1 MDARKII
8 IAVDGYSST
17 GKSTFARTAAERLGY
32 VYLDSG
38 ALYRGV
44 TLKGIEASCV
54 GRDGIDVARL
64 EECLHG
70 LDISFGRDGQGRLR
84 TFMDGKDVEDRIRSI
99 EVSSLVSP
107 VAELPFVRDFV
118 DGILQQYG
126 REKGIVMDGRDIGT
140 TVFPDAEL
148 KIFMTADRK
157 VRAERRMKEMEDAGK
172 KIGFEEVLANIDER
186 DYIDTHRKTSPLT
199 KAEDA
204 IELDN
209 SDMTLEGEMDWLRG
223 ILFSKFGICI

>member
-1 MDARKII
+1 
-8 IAVDGYSST
+8 
-17 GKSTFARTAAERLGY
+17 
-32 VYLDSG
+32 
-38 ALYRGV
+38 
-44 TLKGIEASCV
+44 
-54 GRDGIDVARL
+54 
-64 EECLHG
+64 
-70 LDISFGRDGQGRLR
+70 
-84 TFMDGKDVEDRIRSI
+84 MDGKDVEDRIRSI

-157 VRAERRMKEMEDAGK
+157 VRAERRMKEMEEAGK
-172 KIGFEEVLANIDER
+172 KIGFEEVLTNIDER

-199 KAEDA
+199 KAADA

-209 SDMTLEGEMDWLRG
+209 SDMTLDGEMDWLRG

>member
-1 MDARKII
+1 
-8 IAVDGYSST
+8 
-17 GKSTFARTAAERLGY
+17 
-32 VYLDSG
+32 
-38 ALYRGV
+38 
-44 TLKGIEASCV
+44 
-54 GRDGIDVARL
+54 
-64 EECLHG
+64 
-70 LDISFGRDGQGRLR
+70 
-84 TFMDGKDVEDRIRSI
+84 
-99 EVSSLVSP
+99 
-107 VAELPFVRDFV
+107 
-118 DGILQQYG
+118 
-126 REKGIVMDGRDIGT
+126 MDGRDIGT

-157 VRAERRMKEMEDAGK
+157 VRAERRMKEMEEAGK

-199 KAEDA
+199 KAADA

>member
-1 MDARKII
+1 
-8 IAVDGYSST
+8 
-17 GKSTFARTAAERLGY
+17 
-32 VYLDSG
+32 
-38 ALYRGV
+38 
-44 TLKGIEASCV
+44 
-54 GRDGIDVARL
+54 
-64 EECLHG
+64 
-70 LDISFGRDGQGRLR
+70 
-84 TFMDGKDVEDRIRSI
+84 MDGTDVEDRIRSI

-157 VRAERRMKEMEDAGK
+157 VRAERRMNEMEEAGK

-199 KAEDA
+199 KAADA